1 MGGVS
6 FCERGYVVL
15 SAPVDSKTQYKF
27 ILPFVR
33 YARLWSGYRRLQE
46 AGWDGIRRESCM
58 GGIYILF
65 FSPMKLLVAVRL
77 V

>member
-46 AGWDGIRRESCM
+46 AGWGWDMAGELH
-58 GGIYILF
+58 GWDIYTF
-65 FSPMKLLVAVRL
+65 FFPP
-77 V
+77 